1 MHDHGGQHHAGTDH
15 PSDGQVRSAK
25 KDQAADAQR
34 QEHPGR
40 SRLQD
45 IQDVVHGQQLCM
57 LDNGR
62 QNAQQDKDKQN
73 RDIEAVLQQELLDIE
88 RIPVIFKLLF
98 LSFRKSEF

>member
-1 MHDHGGQHHAGTDH
+1 
-15 PSDGQVRSAK
+15 
-25 KDQAADAQR
+25 
-34 QEHPGR
+34 
-40 SRLQD
+40 
-45 IQDVVHGQQLCM
+45 M